1 MKPATTEPQATPST
15 TTPAVA
21 TPPSATEPV
30 ATEPV
35 ATEPVATEPIA
46 AQSLK
51 ARSASLS
58 PGNRTRRLHQ
68 LQTLVTRW
76 LRAEND
82 QAAPPVTPPDW
93 PLSPA
98 PPHPSLRL
106 ARGPFGSA
114 MGSPRVIAAGADLE
128 SGSASV
134 TAAPRR
140 PEKPPSVARP
150 RAATAPAMPQALSPA
165 PTVQTRLPV
174 GGAAAASGGGGSVAP
189 SVVADLQALALA
201 LATIF
206 LARFSLDHAAWRSI
220 LLASRLERPG

>member
-1 MKPATTEPQATPST
+1 
-15 TTPAVA
+15 
-21 TPPSATEPV
+21 
-30 ATEPV
+30 
-35 ATEPVATEPIA
+35 
-46 AQSLK
+46 
-51 ARSASLS
+51 S

-68 LQTLVTRW
+68 LQILVTRW
-76 LRAEND
+76 LRAETD
-82 QAAPPVTPPDW
+82 QAAPPVTPSD
-93 PLSPA
+93 SPVS
-98 PPHPSLRL
+98 PPSSHPSWGL
-106 ARGPFGSA
+106 ARGPLGST

-140 PEKPPSVARP
+140 PEEPRSVARP
-150 RAATAPAMPQALSPA
+150 HAAMAPAMPQVLSPA